1 MANPTA
7 VPLLSDDP
15 YALGVDALLVAEAAS
30 ADLAEALAGAGM
42 RLRARA
48 DFAAAPALLDEP
60 GIGLVLLD
68 ARRVDA
74 AVLTAFLAGFVDRDR
89 AGAPSLVALCIAEQ
103 LDLAAPLLGMRR
115 VQLLCDPEAAE
126 LCAALAIARSECAGP
141 PRLSVQDITRDS
153 ESARLRR
160 LNAEVARIADALAR
174 LTRGELAEEEEIE
187 RRGGIR
193 EPEMAYRGPEAPAP
207 DIDPAE
213 IRAVIR
219 ARRLRNQF
227 FATDLFADP
236 AWDML
241 LDLFAASLE
250 RRRVSVSSL
259 CIAAAV
265 PPTTALRWI
274 GTMHEAGLFGRE
286 ADPGDRRRAY
296 IVLSE
301 KAQQGMRAYIG
312 ALRRSG
318 LGLV

>member
-1 MANPTA
+1 MAHPTV
-7 VPLLSDDP
+7 VPQLSGAP
-15 YALGVDALLVAEAAS
+15 YALGIDALLIAEAAS
-30 ADLAEALAGAGM
+30 ADLVAALAGAGI

-48 DFAAAPALLDEP
+48 DLAVAAALIEEP
-60 GIGLVLLD
+60 GVGLVLLD
-68 ARRVDA
+68 ARRADA
-74 AVLTAFLAGFVDRDR
+74 PALLPCLAMLAAREAHVAVPLI
-89 AGAPSLVALCIAEQ
+89 ALWDAEQ
-103 LDLAAPLLGMRR
+103 LDLAAPLLGARN
-115 VQLLCDPEAAE
+115 VQLLCEPGASD
-126 LCAALAIARSECAGP
+126 LVAALAIAQSGCDGP
-141 PRLSVQDITRDS
+141 PRMSVQDVTRDS
-153 ESARLRR
+153 DSARFRR
-160 LNAEVARIADALAR
+160 LSEEVARIADALAR
-174 LTRGELAEEEEIE
+174 LTRGELVEEDEIE

-193 EPEMAYRGPEAPAP
+193 EPEMAYRGPDMPAP
-207 DIDPAE
+207 DIDAAE

-227 FATDLFADP
+227 FGTELFADP

-250 RRRVSVSSL
+250 KRRVSVSSL

-296 IVLSE
+296 IVLSD
-301 KAQQGMRAYIG
+301 KALQGMRAYVG
-312 ALRRSG
+312 ALRRAG

>member
-1 MANPTA
+1 MAHSTA
-7 VPLLSDDP
+7 GTLLSDAP
-15 YALGVDALLVAEAAS
+15 YELGVDALLVAEAAS
-30 ADLAEALAGAGM
+30 ADLVDALASAGV

-60 GIGLVLLD
+60 GVGLVLLD
-68 ARRVDA
+68 ARRADA
-74 AVLTAFLAGFVDRDR
+74 HALAPFVEALALREM
-89 AGAPSLVALCIAEQ
+89 GAPLVLIALCCTEQ
-103 LDLAAPLLGMRR
+103 LDLASSLLGMPDA
-115 VQLLCDPEAAE
+115 QLLCDPEAAE
-126 LCAALAIARSECAGP
+126 LFAALAIARTRHIATP
-141 PRLSVQDITRDS
+141 LLSVQDITRDS
-153 ESARLRR
+153 EAARLRR
-160 LNAEVARIADALAR
+160 LNAEVARIADVLAR
-174 LTRGELAEEEEIE
+174 LTRGELDEEEEIE

-193 EPEMAYRGPEAPAP
+193 EPEMAYRGPDMPAP
-207 DIDPAE
+207 EIDPAD

-219 ARRLRNQF
+219 ARRLRSQF

-241 LDLFAASLE
+241 LDLFAAGLE
-250 RRRVSVSSL
+250 KRRVSVSSL

-274 GTMHEAGLFGRE
+274 GTMHDAGLFGRE

-312 ALRRSG
+312 ALRRAG

>member
-7 VPLLSDDP
+7 APLLSGAP
-15 YALGVDALLVAEAAS
+15 YALGIDALLIAEAVSPDIQDALAMAGIRLRVR
-30 ADLAEALAGAGM
+30 ADFALAGA
-42 RLRARA
+42 
-48 DFAAAPALLDEP
+48 LLDEA
-60 GIGLVLLD
+60 GAGLVLID
-68 ARRVDA
+68 ARRAAEPALASLLATLEARDA
-74 AVLTAFLAGFVDRDR
+74 EQG
-89 AGAPSLVALCIAEQ
+89 PALIGLFHAEQ
-103 LDLAAPLLGMRR
+103 LDLAGPLLGMRGM
-115 VQLLCDPEAAE
+115 QLLCDPGASA
-126 LCAALAIARSECAGP
+126 LFAALVLASAGGEE
-141 PRLSVQDITRDS
+141 RLWLHVRDITRDS
-153 ESARLRR
+153 EAARLRW
-160 LNAEVARIADALAR
+160 LNEEVARIADALAR
-174 LTRGELAEEEEIE
+174 LTRGELAEEEEVE

-193 EPEMAYRGPEAPAP
+193 EPEMAYRGPEGPPP
-207 DIDPAE
+207 DIDAGE
-213 IRAVIR
+213 VRAVIR
-219 ARRLRNQF
+219 ARRLRGQF
-227 FATDLFADP
+227 FTGELFADP

-301 KAQQGMRAYIG
+301 KAQQGMRAYVG
-312 ALRRSG
+312 ALRRMG